1 MDTVRPS
8 ELRVAARVAD
18 ALVYAAG
25 LAGVI
30 AGGVLFRNGDLPF
43 AVVAWMLTFVAGAAL
58 RLAAWA
64 SRAMAELL
72 IRTARIEDTLEG
84 IRSAPPGP
92 APDEQRLPGGIP
104 DPYRRWGGHH

>member
-1 MDTVRPS
+1 MDDIRPS
-8 ELRVAARVAD
+8 ELRVAARLAD

-30 AGGVLFRNGDLPF
+30 AGGVLFRNGELAF
-43 AVVAWMLTFVAGAAL
+43 ALVAWVLTFVAGAAL

-64 SRAMAELL
+64 SRALAELL
-72 IRTARIEDTLEG
+72 IRTARIEDTLDV
-84 IRSAPPGP
+84 IRTTPPASSPEPPRGS
-92 APDEQRLPGGIP
+92 ERIP